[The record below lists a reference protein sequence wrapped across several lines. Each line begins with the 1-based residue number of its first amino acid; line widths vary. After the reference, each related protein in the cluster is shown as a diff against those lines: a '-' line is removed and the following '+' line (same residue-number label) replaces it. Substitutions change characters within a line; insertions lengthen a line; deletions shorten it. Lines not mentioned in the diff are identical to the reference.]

1 MSDRPYL
8 IYAVV
13 FAACAAAACALGN
26 PPLDRAIARER
37 MQEIEQSRRIERQNQ
52 IDAAPP
58 NHSQVERVIAALE
71 RIALALEGGG
81 A

>member
-1 MSDRPYL
+1 
-8 IYAVV
+8 
-13 FAACAAAACALGN
+13 
-26 PPLDRAIARER
+26 
-37 MQEIEQSRRIERQNQ
+37 MQEIEQSRRIERQRQ